1 MLLYSGTF
9 LLLWL
14 CLFRVIYLFFSVF
27 SLYVAFHSLPES
39 PHTVAS
45 FQLPPLCRHLQNFF
59 SGLQLPFAI
68 CLWNTHYTVL
78 ITWISTWSAWTLF
91 WNAMRNFY
99 IDDVIKSI
107 SFGLLTQI
115 CHRAKENESPF
126 RRFEQG
132 LLGCS
137 RQGLPV
143 SSENSWQTVCLVLS
157 LYMKHMLWVCW
168 GFCSSSLRD
177 PDSGLQSLSA
187 YVHVGV
193 EHLPSQWLNVSE
205 CRCGKVYVS
214 TENQI

>member
-1 MLLYSGTF
+1 MPFQGYLF
-9 LLLWL
+9 VFF
-14 CLFRVIYLFFSVF
+14 CLFLICCLPLSSWVTSYCCIISATTPLQTPPKLF
-27 SLYVAFHSLPES
+27 LWAAVAFCYLLMKYTLHSFD
-39 PHTVAS
+39 HMNINMV
-45 FQLPPLCRHLQNFF
+45 C
-59 SGLQLPFAI
+59 
-68 CLWNTHYTVL
+68 
-78 ITWISTWSAWTLF
+78 WTLF

-126 RRFEQG
+126 RRLEQG

-137 RQGLPV
+137 QQGLPV
-143 SSENSWQTVCLVLS
+143 SSENSWQTLCLVLS

>member
-1 MLLYSGTF
+1 MPF
-9 LLLWL
+9 Q
-14 CLFRVIYLFFSVF
+14 CYLFFSAC

-39 PHTVAS
+39 PHPIAS

-91 WNAMRNFY
+91 WNALRDFY

-126 RRFEQG
+126 KRLDQG

-143 SSENSWQTVCLVLS
+143 SSGNSWHSLLCALLIHETHALS
-157 LYMKHMLWVCW
+157 L
-168 GFCSSSLRD
+168 LRFLLIF
-177 PDSGLQSLSA
+177 PEG
-187 YVHVGV
+187 
-193 EHLPSQWLNVSE
+193 PWLRVTVTLCLRPCG
-205 CRCGKVYVS
+205 CRTS
-214 TENQI
+214 P